1 MEKDGDIA
9 ASLNKMNLAQ
19 DDFDIIKK
27 PRTNLTNNVLRRA
40 IPKMNIQDKISS
52 ISMNKLN
59 VLSAMRLGPTAGSS
73 VSINVKTIKTVSNLP
88 KIHSLDSRMMND
100 ILPSKKDGSQR
111 ETGKKLEAPQKGLPG
126 IEEGKMGDEDLD
138 DQEEEVFNKQKPK
151 GNDSD
156 SDDDNKSNSGSD
168 SDSGDSSIN
177 MDGDEDD
184 EQKLYA
190 QILSEKDKAASLK
203 DAKDKGQHLDDLV
216 DKEMIELLQVCKRLH
231 CPKIEAIASKMVNFG
246 PTTKS
251 KVLILDMDET
261 MLQAKFI

>member
-27 PRTNLTNNVLRRA
+27 PRTNFTNNVLRRA

-100 ILPSKKDGSQR
+100 ILPSKKDSSQR

-138 DQEEEVFNKQKPK
+138 DVSEKSEEVFNKQKPK

-156 SDDDNKSNSGSD
+156 SDDVKSNSGSD

-203 DAKDKGQHLDDLV
+203 ESKDKGEHLDDLV

-246 PTTKS
+246 ATTKS

-261 MLQAKFI
+261 ML